1 MNPHFGLAQRL
12 LWLGVI
18 TTALV
23 LSVSGFALRDRLHNA
38 ILRSLA
44 TSLNE
49 RADRVSAS
57 MRLGDSGHIFQD
69 AGLVPDEFRT
79 IFSGWYWQLEAGNNN
94 KHSRSLWDSSRPRAQ
109 AATYSDDPELYR
121 LTGPTGEALLGIRR
135 PLDIGGQ
142 TTTLHLFGPA
152 DTTLDELKRI
162 DRVLLI
168 SLGILALTLLVSLW
182 LQVRLGLRP
191 LRRLHRALR
200 DVQNGDASRVGS
212 GYSPDLD
219 PLAAEM
225 DEVLERN
232 ARIVE
237 RARGHAADLSH
248 ALKKPLAL
256 LTAESGSGQVDGEKI
271 RNQTD
276 TMLRLIERHLARA
289 GSGAGDVRRI
299 DTAACV
305 KNLLTLMR
313 QLHGARNLTWHMD
326 VRGDTHIRAEQTDIE
341 EVLGNIL
348 DNAGKWAKNRIN
360 IHIQHHGAEK
370 GRGSVEIRVDDDG
383 CGLSDEDMAR
393 ATRRGSRF
401 DEGTA
406 GSGLGLAIA
415 ADITDTYGGSL
426 ELARSPLGGLQITL
440 HLPC

>member
-1 MNPHFGLAQRL
+1 M
-12 LWLGVI
+12 
-18 TTALV
+18 
-23 LSVSGFALRDRLHNA
+23 
-38 ILRSLA
+38 
-44 TSLNE
+44 
-49 RADRVSAS
+49 
-57 MRLGDSGHIFQD
+57 
-69 AGLVPDEFRT
+69 PDEFRT

-94 KHSRSLWDSSRPRAQ
+94 KHSRSLWDSSLPLAQ
-109 AATYSDDPELYR
+109 TTTYSDDPELYR

-142 TTTLHLFGPA
+142 TPTLYLFGPA
-152 DTTLDELKRI
+152 DATLDELKRI

-168 SLGILALTLLVSLW
+168 SLGILALTLLISLW

-191 LRRLHRALR
+191 LRRLYRALR

-370 GRGSVEIRVDDDG
+370 GRGSVEIRVEDDG

>member
-1 MNPHFGLAQRL
+1 MNPRFGLAQRL

-18 TTALV
+18 TTVLV
-23 LSVSGFALRDRLHNA
+23 LSVSGFVLRDRLHNA

-44 TSLNE
+44 ASLNE
-49 RADRVSAS
+49 RADRISAS

-69 AGLVPDEFRT
+69 AGLVPDEFRA
-79 IFSGWYWQLEAGNNN
+79 IFSGWYWQLEAGNIN
-94 KHSRSLWDSSRPRAQ
+94 KHSRSLWDSSLPLAQ
-109 AATYSDDPELYR
+109 AKACSDDPELYR

-135 PLDIGGQ
+135 TLDIGGQ
-142 TTTLHLFGPA
+142 TPTLYLFGPA
-152 DTTLDELKRI
+152 DATLDELKRI

-191 LRRLHRALR
+191 LRRLYRALR

-305 KNLLTLMR
+305 KNLLTSAPNKPTSKKSSATSSTTPANGPKIASTSISNTTAQKKDAAALKSASKTTAAASVTKTWPAPRGAAPASTKAR
-313 QLHGARNLTWHMD
+313 QAVASALP
-326 VRGDTHIRAEQTDIE
+326 
-341 EVLGNIL
+341 
-348 DNAGKWAKNRIN
+348 
-360 IHIQHHGAEK
+360 
-370 GRGSVEIRVDDDG
+370 
-383 CGLSDEDMAR
+383 
-393 ATRRGSRF
+393 
-401 DEGTA
+401 
-406 GSGLGLAIA
+406 
-415 ADITDTYGGSL
+415 
-426 ELARSPLGGLQITL
+426 SPLTSPTPTAAAWNSRAARLAACKS
-440 HLPC
+440 PCTCPADERAPHQNPSHNKKEPT